1 MPMTLKKRYQKQ
13 NNDTDNTDISNNNDH
28 SAKQQKKDDLPRAI
42 KIAEEL
48 QQEERES
55 EQVEIDPHEVLEEE
69 EKIQP
74 QSQQE

>member
-1 MPMTLKKRYQKQ
+1 MPMEVKKRSQKE
-13 NNDTDNTDISNNNDH
+13 SNNNDH
-28 SAKQQKKDDLPRAI
+28 SDKQQKKDDQPRAI

-55 EQVEIDPHEVLEEE
+55 EQVELDPHEVLEEE

>member
-1 MPMTLKKRYQKQ
+1 MLMQLKKRYQKE
-13 NNDTDNTDISNNNDH
+13 NNDNDH
-28 SAKQQKKDDLPRAI
+28 SDIQQKNDDQPRAI

-55 EQVEIDPHEVLEEE
+55 EQVELDPHEVLEEE

>member
-1 MPMTLKKRYQKQ
+1 MPMELKKRYQKE
-13 NNDTDNTDISNNNDH
+13 NNNDH
-28 SAKQQKKDDLPRAI
+28 SDKQQKRDDQPRAI
-42 KIAEEL
+42 KIAKEL

-55 EQVEIDPHEVLEEE
+55 EQVELDPHEVLEQE

>member
-1 MPMTLKKRYQKQ
+1 MELKKRYQKE
-13 NNDTDNTDISNNNDH
+13 NDDNDH
-28 SAKQQKKDDLPRAI
+28 SDKQQKNDDQPRAI

-55 EQVEIDPHEVLEEE
+55 EQVELDPHEVLEEE

>member
-1 MPMTLKKRYQKQ
+1 MELKKRYQKE
-13 NNDTDNTDISNNNDH
+13 NNDNDH
-28 SAKQQKKDDLPRAI
+28 SDKQQKNDDQPRAI

-55 EQVEIDPHEVLEEE
+55 EQVELDPHEVLEEE